1 MNVSHKQLGDVNV
14 SHHIEQALCEEKTL
28 QWRFELGALKSRAQS
43 RLFCVKGTQV
53 FHPPGDHSY
62 SPVHNTNNNHL
73 VCRLG
78 STGELTLELHSLS
91 GLQEAGQEVT
101 NSKYFSQ
108 ERQGCDFEI
117 GTGDSV
123 SLTL

>member
-1 MNVSHKQLGDVNV
+1 M
-14 SHHIEQALCEEKTL
+14 
-28 QWRFELGALKSRAQS
+28 
-43 RLFCVKGTQV
+43 KGTQV
-53 FHPPGDHSY
+53 FHPPGDNSY
-62 SPVHNTNNNHL
+62 CYVHNTNITHL
-73 VCRLG
+73 FYRLG

-91 GLQEAGQEVT
+91 GLQEAGVEVT

-123 SLTL
+123 SLTLCHFSILQFNFKH